1 MRKINLAAL
10 VAGLILALSVAGVN
24 AQEQM
29 AGPLGRA
36 FGANEILGVPV
47 KNLQG
52 ETVGTVTDFIV
63 DAQGRIGLII
73 LIHGGFLGF
82 NAKEAA
88 VPFSSFRYEQAD
100 NHLIL
105 DVSKEKMA
113 AAPVFKRDDL
123 SDPTRAESLYR
134 YFGQQPYWSE
144 GGEPFKGLEEPLEEE
159 QPSPDFIGP

>member
-10 VAGLILALSVAGVN
+10 VAGLILALSVVGLN

-47 KNLQG
+47 MNLQG
-52 ETVGTVTDFIV
+52 QKVGSVTDFIV
-63 DAQGRIGLII
+63 DAQGRMALVI
-73 LIHGGFLGF
+73 LSHGGFLGF

-105 DVSKEKMA
+105 DISKERMA

-123 SDPTRAESLYR
+123 SNPERAESLYR

-159 QPSPDFIGP
+159 QPPTDFIGP